1 MTKQFVSPINWSNF
15 KIALSFGG
23 ANIPAGIGYRKN
35 SGPQRRS

>member
-23 ANIPAGIGYRKN
+23 AIIPAGIDYRKN